1 MKNIKI
7 EWQKGETWH
16 STRLPVLF
24 SGTGF
29 YYVCNSMNTILM
41 WKNYCEGTPVIS
53 KDKTNKKTQKVG
65 RIAQYKHIFLGEG
78 KSFTEHLD
86 EKHKDNIQGYLQDL
100 IPNIEG

>member
-1 MKNIKI
+1 MKSIKI
-7 EWQKGETWH
+7 EWQKEKTWH

-24 SGTGF
+24 SKTGF

-53 KDKTNKKTQKVG
+53 KDKTNEKIQKVG

-86 EKHKDNIQGYLQDL
+86 EKHKDNIQGYLKDL

>member
-1 MKNIKI
+1 MKSIKI
-7 EWQKGETWH
+7 EWQKGETWR

-24 SGTGF
+24 SKTGF
-29 YYVCNSMNTILM
+29 YYVCNSMNTILI
-41 WKNYCEGTPVIS
+41 WKNYCKGTPVIS
-53 KDKTNKKTQKVG
+53 KDKTNEKIQKVG

>member
-1 MKNIKI
+1 MKSIKI

-24 SGTGF
+24 NKTGF
-29 YYVCNSMNTILM
+29 YYVCNSMNTILI
-41 WKNYCEGTPVIS
+41 WKNYCEGTPVIC
-53 KDKTNKKTQKVG
+53 KDKTNEKIQKVG

-86 EKHKDNIQGYLQDL
+86 EKHKENIQGYLQDL